1 MKARQAACAAP
12 RVGYTLRPRLNHD
25 PKSKS
30 ETLMAHEFGPE
41 LEEHEKRN
49 NKRIA
54 LLIAILALFLALSEM
69 LGKSAQTEALS
80 ANVEASD
87 LWAFYQA
94 RVIRIT
100 TLRTASDALK
110 VDLPVVNDQ
119 GVKEARQKLIEGWQK
134 TIERYES
141 DPEKNDGRKE
151 LEARAHAQEGQR
163 NSSLTQ
169 YHHYEFASAALQIG
183 IVLASASIITSTVL
197 LAWLGMALGVA
208 GVVLISLGVWAP
220 HILHGLLI

>member
-1 MKARQAACAAP
+1 
-12 RVGYTLRPRLNHD
+12 
-25 PKSKS
+25 
-30 ETLMAHEFGPE
+30 MAHEFGPE

-49 NKRIA
+49 NKRVA

-94 RVIRIT
+94 RVIRLT
-100 TLRTASDALK
+100 TLRTAADTLR
-110 VDLPVVNDQ
+110 VDLPMVNDPA
-119 GVKEARQKLIEGWQK
+119 VKEARQKLIDGWQK

-141 DPEKNDGRKE
+141 DPEKHDGRKE
-151 LEARAHAQEGQR
+151 LEERAHEAEGKR

-183 IVLASASIITSTVL
+183 IVLASASIITGTMI
-197 LAWLGMALGVA
+197 LAWLGAALGLA
-208 GVVLISLGVWAP
+208 GVAMIGLGFAAP
-220 HILHGLLI
+220 HLLHGVLL

>member
-1 MKARQAACAAP
+1 
-12 RVGYTLRPRLNHD
+12 
-25 PKSKS
+25 
-30 ETLMAHEFGPE
+30 MAHEFGPE

-49 NKRIA
+49 NKRVA

-69 LGKSAQTEALS
+69 LGKSAQTEALG

-100 TLRTASDALK
+100 TLRTATDALK
-110 VDLPVVNDQ
+110 VDLPVLNDQ

-134 TIERYES
+134 TVERYES

-151 LEARAHAQEGQR
+151 LEARAREQEGKR
-163 NSSLTQ
+163 DASLTQ

-183 IVLASASIITSTVL
+183 IVLASASIITSTMV
-197 LAWLGMALGVA
+197 LAWLGVGLGVA
-208 GVVLISLGVWAP
+208 GVALMSFGFWAP

>member
-1 MKARQAACAAP
+1 
-12 RVGYTLRPRLNHD
+12 
-25 PKSKS
+25 
-30 ETLMAHEFGPE
+30 MAHEFGPE

-49 NKRIA
+49 NKRVA

-69 LGKSAQTEALS
+69 LGKSAQTEALG

-100 TLRTASDALK
+100 TLRTATDALK
-110 VDLPVVNDQ
+110 VDLPAVNDP

-134 TIERYES
+134 TVERYES
-141 DPEKNDGRKE
+141 DPEKHDGRKE
-151 LEARAHAQEGQR
+151 LEERAREAEGKR
-163 NSSLTQ
+163 DSSLTQ

-183 IVLASASIITSTVL
+183 IVLASASIITSTMV
-197 LAWLGMALGVA
+197 LAWLGIALGVA
-208 GVVLISLGVWAP
+208 GVVLMGLGVMAP
-220 HILHGLLI
+220 QLLHALLI